1 MAKMVK
7 LDQYLQTRFQL
18 AFGNRIVK
26 QMYDFIPVYVACGG
40 TEIDAFDYIIARKVL
55 KKFESQNL
63 TFIKD
68 EIKGLVAYIDKTFGE
83 NHMKDSRNY
92 LLRIQNLY

>member
-1 MAKMVK
+1 
-7 LDQYLQTRFQL
+7 
-18 AFGNRIVK
+18 
-26 QMYDFIPVYVACGG
+26 MYDFIPVYVGCGG
-40 TEIDAFDYIIARKVL
+40 SEIDAFDYIIARKVL

-68 EIKGLVAYIDKTFGE
+68 EIKGLIAYIDKTFGE
-83 NHMKDSRNY
+83 NHMNDSRNY